1 MKIGISRA
9 ISLLQSSKIESTKDN
24 AEFQELKGFIATAM
38 NEKQNRDQ
46 GIKIDLPMYGTEE
59 LVSKVNR
66 STMKREDKDL
76 IIKIIGG
83 KR

>member
-46 GIKIDLPMYGTEE
+46 GIRIDLPSYSVED
-59 LVSKVNR
+59 LIAKVNK
-66 STMKREDKDL
+66 STMKREDKDT